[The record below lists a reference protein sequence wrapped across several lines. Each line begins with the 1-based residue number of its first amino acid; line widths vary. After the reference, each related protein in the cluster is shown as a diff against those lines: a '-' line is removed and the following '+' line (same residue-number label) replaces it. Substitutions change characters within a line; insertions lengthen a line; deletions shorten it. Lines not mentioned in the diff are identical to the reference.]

1 MKNYNLKFKILPHI
15 ADLKIQAYG
24 RTKEEL
30 FENAMIG
37 MQSALRA
44 KVKSQKPA
52 PYRPALSKKDGAGAG
67 SKVKTLKIKSIDLN
81 SLLVD
86 FLSEI
91 NYLNEV
97 NKEVYSDIKFTKF
110 SDKELEGKI
119 SGNKVGSFGLIIKG
133 ITYHELDIHQE
144 KNGTWQATVLFDI

>member
-44 KVKSQKPA
+44 KVKSQK
-52 PYRPALSKKDGAGAG
+52 

>member
-15 ADLKIQAYG
+15 ADLKIQVYG

-44 KVKSQKPA
+44 KVKSQK
-52 PYRPALSKKDGAGAG
+52 

>member
-44 KVKSQKPA
+44 KVKSQE
-52 PYRPALSKKDGAGAG
+52 